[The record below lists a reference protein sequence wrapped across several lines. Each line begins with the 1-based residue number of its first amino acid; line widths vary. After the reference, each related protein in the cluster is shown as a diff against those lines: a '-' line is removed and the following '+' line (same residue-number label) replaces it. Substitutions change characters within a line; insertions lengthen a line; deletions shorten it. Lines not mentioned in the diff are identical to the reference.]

1 MTCEGGEERTITIGG
16 WSKGWAMTG
25 WRMGWIGGSKEVIDA
40 VKKVNASA
48 ATHIPT
54 FLMPAGITALSLEKE
69 TKMMQDSF
77 KDRRDVIHKLLD
89 GIDGISVPKPEGA
102 FYALCDVSGTGMD
115 DIEFA
120 TRALEEAKVQ
130 LIPGSLMEGGE
141 GFVRISYATSLDNIY
156 EGVSRLSNW
165 LSAL

>member
-1 MTCEGGEERTITIGG
+1 MIYASLVWEDYGYTSPMTCEGGEERTIIIGG

-25 WRMGWIGGSKEVIDA
+25 WRMGIGGNKEVIDA

-54 FLMPAGITALSLEKE
+54 FNARWNYSTIAEKKL
-69 TKMMQDSF
+69 KMKIPSKIGVMSSTNCLTEL
-77 KDRRDVIHKLLD
+77 RDNSAKT
-89 GIDGISVPKPEGA
+89 EGA

-120 TRALEEAKVQ
+120 TRAKEAKYNLSQV
-130 LIPGSLMEGGE
+130 LMEGGE
-141 GFVRISYATSLDNIY
+141 GFVRIL
-156 EGVSRLSNW
+156 RHR
-165 LSAL
+165 